1 MSDKQFNL
9 DELIHNL
16 KQKENSTSS
25 GARADERIALDDLDP
40 ERLAHLHVLCQSKA
54 EEFALIGY
62 DKINKD
68 EIWRY
73 FAHKYRNEYPPLHRM
88 VNEILSL
95 KITTFM
101 NWETINA
108 YKGI

>member
-1 MSDKQFNL
+1 MSEERFDL

-16 KQKENSTSS
+16 KQRDSNNSSP
-25 GARADERIALDDLDP
+25 ARSEDAIILGDLDP
-40 ERLAHLHVLCQSKA
+40 DQLVHLQALCQSKA

-73 FAHKYRNEYPPLHRM
+73 FMDKYRQQYPPLHRM

>member
-1 MSDKQFNL
+1 MSDNSFNL
-9 DELIHNL
+9 EELIKNL
-16 KQKENSTSS
+16 KDNKNSSS
-25 GARADERIALDDLDP
+25 TQNEEIVKLEDLDP
-40 ERLAHLHVLCQSKA
+40 EKYGHLQTLCQSKA
-54 EEFALIGY
+54 EEFELIGY

-73 FAHKYRNEYPPLHRM
+73 FESKYHNQYPPLHRL

-101 NWETINA
+101 NWETMNA